1 MASEY
6 IVTAAKDGVLTVTLN
21 RPAKMNSLTPEMH
34 AALQEAFDAFAADDG
49 LHVAVVTGAGDR
61 AFCAG
66 SDLSGFDAS
75 TLDGKPENNRY
86 PVNGY
91 GGLAER
97 YDLDKPVIAMVGGV
111 CLGGGFELALSCDMI
126 VASDKAVF
134 GLPEPKVG
142 LIAIGGGIHRL
153 VRQVGLKQAM
163 GPLLTGRNIPAEEG
177 QRMGFISELV
187 SHDDLQGAVDTI
199 CAQIIAN
206 APLAVQLTK
215 ELAMWGLDRTL
226 AEANATQV
234 AHPSFERWR
243 HSEDAANGP
252 KAFTAKRPQEWA
264 GKSR

>member
-1 MASEY
+1 MPSEF
-6 IVTAAKDGVLTVTLN
+6 IATTTKDGVLTITLD
-21 RPAKMNSLTPEMH
+21 RPAKMNAITPGMH
-34 AALQEAFDAFAADDG
+34 AALQEAFDAFAADDA

-86 PVNGY
+86 PQGGY
-91 GGLAER
+91 AGLAER
-97 YDLDKPVIAMVGGV
+97 YDLDKPVIAMVNGI

-126 VASDKAVF
+126 VASEKAVF

-153 VRQVGLKQAM
+153 VRQIGMKQAM

-177 QRMGFISELV
+177 YRLGFVSELASPEELRTRV
-187 SHDDLQGAVDTI
+187 EAL

-206 APLAVQLTK
+206 APLAVRLSK
-215 ELAMWGLDRTL
+215 ELAYWGLDRTL
-226 AEANATQV
+226 AEAQSTQV
-234 AHPSFERWR
+234 KHPSFDRWR
-243 HSEDAANGP
+243 KSEDAADGP
-252 KAFTAKRPQEWA
+252 RNFAEKRPQDWK
-264 GKSR
+264 GR